1 MESSNNHQDSTPVW
15 DDEAFRAR
23 VEKLAAGK
31 GKSVRQICSDA
42 GLAADYLNKSAEK
55 KGRSILSI
63 MLIADKLGVSVTDL
77 IEPALVGI
85 GAAEDVDPDTL
96 GRLSLTAHVA
106 AHLYLSLDSRR
117 NIPSPTDAE
126 RIVRLIIDML
136 DLPRRPKA
144 SPQD

>member
-1 MESSNNHQDSTPVW
+1 MDSADSHKDNTPVW

-31 GKSVRQICSDA
+31 GRSVRQICTDA
-42 GLAADYLNKSAEK
+42 GLAADYLNKPAEK
-55 KGRSILSI
+55 KGRSILAI
-63 MLIADKLGVSVTDL
+63 MLIARELGVSVEEL
-77 IEPALVGI
+77 IAPGF
-85 GAAEDVDPDTL
+85 AADPVIREIDSDTL

-117 NIPSPTDAE
+117 NIPSPQDAE

-136 DLPRRPKA
+136 DLPRRPITNQPK
-144 SPQD
+144 